1 MASMELSAEDA
12 VESMAP
18 EPYVRRYAVGELYI
32 SKDGLEMLGM
42 ADPLKPGTM
51 VRVMGMAE
59 VMSASL
65 DGEGEKAS
73 SLCIQITDLDLRPE
87 AASAKAMF
95 PKSKMED

>member
-32 SKDGLEMLGM
+32 SGDGLGMMGM

-51 VRVMGMAE
+51 VRVMGTAK
-59 VMSASL
+59 VMSSAL
-65 DGEGEKAS
+65 DCEGEKAG
-73 SLCIQITDLDLRPE
+73 SLCIQITDLDLRPQ
-87 AASAKAMF
+87 ASAKAMF
-95 PKSKMED
+95 PKSAMED